1 MSIKHELFYWVLNPR
16 TTIPAATQRPK
27 DVPLR
32 SEFGRDVLDH
42 NRTKIGHI
50 KFLTYF
56 GSAISD
62 IHLESGNVEKFSE
75 KPILSIM
82 NKVTSWGRS

>member
-1 MSIKHELFYWVLNPR
+1 MPV
-16 TTIPAATQRPK
+16 ATQRPK
-27 DVPLR
+27 DVPLW

-56 GSAISD
+56 GSAIFH
-62 IHLESGNVEKFSE
+62 IHLESGNVEQFFE

-82 NKVTSWGRS
+82 NKVTS